1 MLALILPLYIKWYL
15 VVAPKAIIEGWKNIL
30 WFTFNYFSVALLFR
44 TLFAPWKGIRWEG
57 KRGFHIEDFLFVLAS
72 NLISRMLGALVRIP
86 LILVGI
92 IGEILVFV
100 LGIIA
105 LFVWFLLPVFILL
118 GFIYGIRLLF

>member
-1 MLALILPLYIKWYL
+1 MLALILPLYIKWHL
-15 VVAPKAIIEGWKNIL
+15 VDAPKALVVGWRNIL
-30 WFTFNYFSVALLFR
+30 WFTFNYFSVALLLR
-44 TLFAPWKGIRWEG
+44 TLFAPWKGIRWG
-57 KRGFHIEDFLFVLAS
+57 KKRGFHVGDLLFVFAS

-92 IGEILVFV
+92 SGMMLVFV

-118 GFIYGIRLLF
+118 SLIYGIKLLF